1 MIENNKQEE
10 QKFKNKFNSA
20 TKSDKVQNQNETHN
34 SRKEGLGPNTRR
46 W

>member
-1 MIENNKQEE
+1 MTENNKQEE
-10 QKFKNKFNSA
+10 QKFKNKFNSD
-20 TKSDKVQNQNETHN
+20 TKSDKVPHQNDTHN